1 MKAPL
6 FDTHGKNK
14 GSVDLEV
21 SHFGVT
27 PNMSLIHRF
36 LVLQQ
41 ANARISIAHTK
52 HRGEVA
58 GSTKKMFKQKGT
70 GSARM
75 GDRRSP
81 MRRGGGVVFGPRNER
96 NYSLTMNAQE
106 RRLALFSLL
115 STKATE
121 NKVKVLESFAKDA
134 IKTKGMTALMTTM
147 EAKKPLLAITR
158 EEKDSVLGAWNIPE
172 LKVVNV
178 EYLNPHSLLKY
189 TDLVFTEASLKH
201 LYQHFS
207 K

>member
-6 FDTHGKNK
+6 YDNHGKNT
-14 GSVDLEV
+14 GTVDLEA

-27 PNMSLIHRF
+27 PNLGLIHRF

-41 ANARISIAHTK
+41 ANGRINIAHTK
-52 HRGEVA
+52 HRGEIA
-58 GSTKKMFKQKGT
+58 GSTRKLFKQKGT

-81 MRRGGGVVFGPRNER
+81 MRRGGGVVFGPRNDR

-106 RRLALFSLL
+106 RRLALLSLL
-115 STKATE
+115 STKATD
-121 NKVKVLESFAKDA
+121 NNVKVVASFGKDA
-134 IKTKGMTALMTTM
+134 VKTKGMNTFLTAI
-147 EAKKPLLAITR
+147 EAKKPLIAITR
-158 EEKDSVLGAWNIPE
+158 EEKDTILGAWNIPE
-172 LKVVNV
+172 VKVVNV

-189 TDLVFTEASLKH
+189 KDLVFTESSLKH
-201 LYQHFS
+201 LYSHFS

>member
-6 FDTHGKNK
+6 FDNHGKNK
-14 GSVDLEV
+14 GTVDLEA

-27 PNMSLIHRF
+27 PNLGLIHRF

-41 ANARISIAHTK
+41 ANGRIAIAHTK
-52 HRGEVA
+52 HRGEVQ

-96 NYSLTMNAQE
+96 NFSLTMNAQE
-106 RRLALFSLL
+106 RRLALLSLL

-121 NKVKVLESFAKDA
+121 NHVKVVESFGKDGA
-134 IKTKGMTALMTTM
+134 KTKGMTAFLALM
-147 EAKKPLLAITR
+147 EAKKPLIAITR
-158 EEKDSVLGAWNIPE
+158 EEKNDILGAWNIPE
-172 LKVVNV
+172 VKVVNV

-189 TDLVFTEASLKH
+189 KDLVFTEASLKH
-201 LYQHFS
+201 LYSHFS

>member
-6 FDTHGKNK
+6 FDTHGKNT
-14 GSVDLEV
+14 GTVDLEA

-27 PNMSLIHRF
+27 PNLGLIHRF

-41 ANARISIAHTK
+41 ANGRIAIAHTK
-52 HRGEVA
+52 HRGEIA

-96 NYSLTMNAQE
+96 NFTLTMNAQE
-106 RRLALFSLL
+106 RRLALLSLL

-121 NKVKVLESFAKDA
+121 NNVKVVASFGKDA
-134 IKTKGMTALMTTM
+134 AKTKGMTTLLTTM
-147 EAKKPLLAITR
+147 EAKKPLIAITR
-158 EEKDSVLGAWNIPE
+158 DEKNDVLGAWNIPE
-172 LKVVNV
+172 VKVVNV

-189 TDLVFTEASLKH
+189 KDLVFTEASLKH
-201 LYQHFS
+201 LYSHFS

>member
-6 FDTHGKNK
+6 YDTHAKNT
-14 GSVDLEV
+14 GTIDLEA

-27 PNMSLIHRF
+27 PNLGLIHRF
-36 LVLQQ
+36 LILQQ
-41 ANARISIAHTK
+41 ANGRIAIAHTK

-58 GSTKKMFKQKGT
+58 GSTKKLFKQKGT
-70 GSARM
+70 GNARM

-96 NYSLTMNAQE
+96 NFSLTMNAQE
-106 RRLALFSLL
+106 RRLALLSLL

-121 NKVKVLESFAKDA
+121 NNIKVVAFAKDA
-134 IKTKGMTALMTTM
+134 MKTKGMTAYLTAL
-147 EAKKPLLAITR
+147 EAKKPLIAVTR

-172 LKVVNV
+172 VKVVNV

-189 TDLVFTEASLKH
+189 KDLVFTEASLKH
-201 LYQHFS
+201 LYTHFS

>member
-6 FDTHGKNK
+6 FDNNGKNT
-14 GSVDLEV
+14 GSVDLEA

-27 PNMSLIHRF
+27 PNLGLIHRF

-41 ANARISIAHTK
+41 ANGRIAIAHAK

-58 GSTKKMFKQKGT
+58 GSTKKLFKQKGT
-70 GSARM
+70 GNARM

-81 MRRGGGVVFGPRNER
+81 MRRGGGAVFGPRNER
-96 NYSLTMNAQE
+96 NFTLTMNAQE
-106 RRLALFSLL
+106 RRLALLSLL

-121 NKVKVLESFAKDA
+121 NNVKVVESFGKEAA
-134 IKTKGMTALMTTM
+134 KTKGMNTFLASM
-147 EAKKPLLAITR
+147 EAKKPLIAITR
-158 EEKDSVLGAWNIPE
+158 EEKNDILGAWNIPE
-172 LKVVNV
+172 VKVVNV

-189 TDLVFTEASLKH
+189 KDLVFTQASLKH
-201 LYQHFS
+201 LYEHFS